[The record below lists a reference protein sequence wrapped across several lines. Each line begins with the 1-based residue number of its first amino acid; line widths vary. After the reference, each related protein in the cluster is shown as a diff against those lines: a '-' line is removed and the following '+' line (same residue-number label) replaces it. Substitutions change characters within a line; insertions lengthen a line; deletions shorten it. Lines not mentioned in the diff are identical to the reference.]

1 MSTDRKR
8 TGGGDPGPRSFEL
21 QAVVERNDDDPDQCT
36 IYPSGVDDH
45 ERMATWISA
54 SEPWFVRLESIR

>member
-8 TGGGDPGPRSFEL
+8 TGGGGPGPRSLEL
-21 QAVVERNDDDPDQCT
+21 HAVVERNDGEPDQCT
-36 IYPSGVDDH
+36 IYPSDVDDH

-54 SEPWFVRLESIR
+54 TEPWFVRLESIR